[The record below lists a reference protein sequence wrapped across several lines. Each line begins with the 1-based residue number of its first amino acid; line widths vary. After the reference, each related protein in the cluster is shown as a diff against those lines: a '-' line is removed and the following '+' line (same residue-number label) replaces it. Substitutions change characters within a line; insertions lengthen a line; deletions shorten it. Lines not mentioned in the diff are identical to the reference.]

1 MCWCVCFSSKFE
13 YLNMWMYT
21 TFTSNKLEF
30 LWGDRNCYIL
40 CFNFWSSVEFSSI
53 HVEERRGPCGILVA
67 WWGPVMDV
75 QAEACCFVHLC
86 GGFFVLFFWCNET
99 QHESECGGACLLT
112 SNLSVTSCWTMRSSF
127 VTHMGTTVCR
137 VDFMLCSSADWDWPL
152 EAWWDS
158 LKKPVRELLLFPD
171 IPIWIH
177 PAV

>member
-1 MCWCVCFSSKFE
+1 MSNIKVQSYAFFINDAICYRYHIRWCVCFSSKFE
-13 YLNMWMYT
+13 YLNMWIYR

-30 LWGDRNCYIL
+30 LRGDRNGYIL
-40 CFNFWSSVEFSSI
+40 CFNFWSSED
-53 HVEERRGPCGILVA
+53 RRGTCGILVA

-86 GGFFVLFFWCNET
+86 FLYIYNET
-99 QHESECGGACLLT
+99 QHEAACLLT

-137 VDFMLCSSADWDWPL
+137 VDFMLCFSADWDWPL

-158 LKKPVRELLLFPD
+158 LKKPVREMLLFPD
-171 IPIWIH
+171 IPS
-177 PAV
+177 